1 MDNKMSIKTPEKI
14 SSRIEFKRKFNLCE
28 LYRAFVFFPGA
39 ISKLVENK
47 KSKLLDKQFVERLQ
61 LAVTEVNGCAVCS
74 YYHTK
79 MALRQGMSNEEI
91 CSFLSGDGNF
101 IKPEEVKAIMFAQHF
116 ADSKGIPKKYAYD
129 TIVKEYGKTKAG
141 IILGACQVILAG
153 NMYGIPF
160 SAFQSRLKGKTYKDS
175 TLFYELGMLIA
186 GIVCIPIA
194 LVHGLLSTLIALP
207 NERFDKDTNE

>member
-153 NMYGIPF
+153 NMYGIPY